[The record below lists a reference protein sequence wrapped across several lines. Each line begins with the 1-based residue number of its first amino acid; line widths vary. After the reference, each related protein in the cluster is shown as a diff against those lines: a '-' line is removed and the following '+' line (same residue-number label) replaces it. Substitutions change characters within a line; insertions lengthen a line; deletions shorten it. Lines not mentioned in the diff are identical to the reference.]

1 MSNTDMS
8 LELLKLLGG
17 IENIEKMSACKT
29 RIRVEVCD
37 KEKVDQDSIK
47 HIYGVRGLVPFGNQ
61 IQIVLG
67 EETEKI
73 ADVFFNKMK
82 IHNSTK

>member
-8 LELLKLLGG
+8 LELLELLGG

-29 RIRVEVCD
+29 RIRVEVAD
-37 KEKVDQDSIK
+37 KEKVDQDAIK